1 MIVREFETHVM
12 KKLLDSDKAELLAIS
27 GRRRVGKT
35 YLIKHVYA
43 GNMVFDFTGTQYA
56 EKENQL
62 EKFATKLTEYSKAK
76 ITSQTPASWAAAFT
90 QLKQYL
96 LSLPKTKQNKVV
108 FFDELPWIAA
118 HRSGFLQEF
127 SYWWNDWASTQKL
140 VVVIC
145 GSAASWMIQ
154 KVINHKGG
162 LHNRV
167 TKRIHLLPFT
177 LQETKEYLLSKKIN
191 LQHYEIIQIYMALG
205 GVPHYLNEI
214 VPGESAI
221 QTINRL
227 CLAKSGSLRQEFG
240 NLYAA
245 LFDHPENH
253 IAVIKA
259 LSQKHSGMTRQEI
272 IAATKF
278 TDGGGLSKVLDEL
291 ETSNFIMQMLPFGK
305 IKKDTVYRMADE
317 YSLFYIKFIE
327 GQRAGANTAV
337 FTNIADEKYKIW
349 RCYAFENICIKH
361 ADAIKQALGISGI
374 NTFINSFAQKAYKNN
389 SGLQIDMLI
398 DRADNTI
405 NICEIKFYNDTIE
418 PNAEMADTLRKRRE
432 LFRRLS
438 GTKKQLFNTIIST
451 YGVSKNEYTLSQVDS
466 SVTMDA
472 LFSLQRFVV

>member
-1 MIVREFETHVM
+1 MIGREFETHIM
-12 KKLLDSDKAELLAIS
+12 QKLLDSDKAELLAIL

-35 YLIKHVYA
+35 YLIKQVYA
-43 GNMVFDFTGTQYA
+43 RNIVFDFTGTQFA

-62 EKFATKLTEYSKAK
+62 VKFATKLSEYHKAAVTAK
-76 ITSQTPASWAAAFT
+76 TPCNWAEAFT
-90 QLKQYL
+90 ELKKYL
-96 LSLPKTKQNKVV
+96 LRLPKTKTNKVI

-118 HRSGFLQEF
+118 HKSGFLQEF

-154 KVINHKGG
+154 KVINNKGG

-167 TKRIHLLPFT
+167 TKRIHLQPFT
-177 LQETKEYLLSKKIN
+177 LYETKEYLLSKKIN
-191 LQHYEIIQIYMALG
+191 LQHYELVQIYMAMG

-214 VPGESAI
+214 LPGESAI

-227 CLAKSGSLRQEFG
+227 CLNKSGSLRQEFG

-253 IAVIKA
+253 VAVIKA

-278 TDGGGLSKVLDEL
+278 TDGGGLTKVLDEL
-291 ETSNFIMQMLPFGK
+291 ETSNFIMLMVPFGK

-317 YSLFYIKFIE
+317 YSLFYLKFID
-327 GQRAGANTAV
+327 GQRAGANTSV
-337 FTNIADEKYKIW
+337 FTNVADEKYKIW
-349 RCYAFENICIKH
+349 RGYAFENICIKH
-361 ADAIKQALGISGI
+361 AEAIKQALGISGI
-374 NTFINSFAQKAYKNN
+374 NTFVNSFAHKGDTNN
-389 SGLQIDMLI
+389 KGLQIDMLI

-418 PNAEMADTLRKRRE
+418 PDAEMADDLRKRRE
-432 LFRRLS
+432 LFRRLT

-451 YGVSKNEYTLSQVDS
+451 YGVAKNGYALSQVDH
-466 SVTMDA
+466 SVSMDA

>member
-1 MIVREFETHVM
+1 M
-12 KKLLDSDKAELLAIS
+12 A
-27 GRRRVGKT
+27 VG
-35 YLIKHVYA
+35 
-43 GNMVFDFTGTQYA
+43 
-56 EKENQL
+56 
-62 EKFATKLTEYSKAK
+62 
-76 ITSQTPASWAAAFT
+76 
-90 QLKQYL
+90 
-96 LSLPKTKQNKVV
+96 
-108 FFDELPWIAA
+108 
-118 HRSGFLQEF
+118 
-127 SYWWNDWASTQKL
+127 
-140 VVVIC
+140 C
-145 GSAASWMIQ
+145 
-154 KVINHKGG
+154 
-162 LHNRV
+162 
-167 TKRIHLLPFT
+167 
-177 LQETKEYLLSKKIN
+177 
-191 LQHYEIIQIYMALG
+191 
-205 GVPHYLNEI
+205 VPHYLNEI
-214 VPGESAI
+214 IPGESAI

-253 IAVIKA
+253 VAVIKA

-278 TDGGGLSKVLDEL
+278 TDGGGLSKVLEEL

-317 YSLFYIKFIE
+317 YSLFYLKFIE
-327 GQRAGANTAV
+327 GQRAGTNTSV
-337 FTNIADEKYKIW
+337 FTNIADEKHKIW
-349 RCYAFENICIKH
+349 RGYAFENICIKH

-374 NTFINSFAQKAYKNN
+374 NTFINSFAQKADKNN

-418 PNAEMADTLRKRRE
+418 PNLEMADMLRKRRE

-451 YGVSKNEYTLSQVDS
+451 YGVSNNEFALSQVDS

-472 LFSLQRFVV
+472 LFSLQRFLV